1 MKNTHDDSGTKI
13 KIKKLDPAVDMSLK
27 NQAPRIIIIN
37 NISSTNNPPPQKES
51 ANACNLFKLPY
62 FEPCQRSL
70 GCQTQLINDA
80 ASKIETASQT
90 PILNLYHSN
99 SIQSTSSTNTHQ
111 LQHHQTPDNYEIFK
125 YYETQQTQT
134 PISDNNL
141 SIHQFD
147 ASTSPLNTFNDDA
160 IINDHQFWAEIS
172 TQTFLSVFEQ
182 NQEQQAENNNEEN
195 QTISSSNNY
204 HQPSISVGTEIPYQ
218 MSNERG
224 QACNVTSN
232 TAYTQTSQST
242 NIQTYSNDSNN
253 ELDFI
258 DTIILN
264 SYSTT
269 ETQTSLNDVNFN
281 QNNYQQMS
289 EDCFIQR
296 NSIQTQTFNEFN
308 ELVDNIT
315 QTPWDFNINDDLMF

>member
-1 MKNTHDDSGTKI
+1 
-13 KIKKLDPAVDMSLK
+13 
-27 NQAPRIIIIN
+27 
-37 NISSTNNPPPQKES
+37 
-51 ANACNLFKLPY
+51 
-62 FEPCQRSL
+62 
-70 GCQTQLINDA
+70 
-80 ASKIETASQT
+80 
-90 PILNLYHSN
+90 
-99 SIQSTSSTNTHQ
+99 
-111 LQHHQTPDNYEIFK
+111 
-125 YYETQQTQT
+125 
-134 PISDNNL
+134 
-141 SIHQFD
+141 
-147 ASTSPLNTFNDDA
+147 
-160 IINDHQFWAEIS
+160 
-172 TQTFLSVFEQ
+172 
-182 NQEQQAENNNEEN
+182 
-195 QTISSSNNY
+195 
-204 HQPSISVGTEIPYQ
+204 

-224 QACNVTSN
+224 QACNITSN

-281 QNNYQQMS
+281 ENNYQQLS

-315 QTPWDFNINDDLMF
+315 QTPWDFSINDDLMF